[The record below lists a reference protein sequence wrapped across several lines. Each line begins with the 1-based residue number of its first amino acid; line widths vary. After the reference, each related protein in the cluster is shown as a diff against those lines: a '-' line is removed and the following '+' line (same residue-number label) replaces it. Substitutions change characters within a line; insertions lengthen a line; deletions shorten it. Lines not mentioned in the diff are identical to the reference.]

1 MKGVRVNRA
10 SSLLAGVFLF
20 LAVPVISSANTIY
33 VDVNSPN
40 EPGAGTFD
48 DPFRSIQ
55 DAIDDANN
63 GDIIEVRPGLY
74 TGLGNYDLDPNGKS
88 ITIGSTEPNNPDV
101 MAKTIIDPN
110 KAGRGFYFDSGEDAN
125 CIIEGLTIRN
135 AYTGGKGGGIYCYYS
150 SPTIKNCTI
159 FSNSSNM
166 SGGGLY
172 FEYSDSVITNCV
184 ISCNTAANDGG
195 GIELSNSRVKITNC
209 IFNSN
214 VANSYGGGTDFFR
227 CDAIVRNCTFAGN
240 TANNG
245 GGLFCWNSTESDI
258 TVSNCIFWE
267 NQATSNSQIGRTA
280 SGTVLVN
287 YCNVQG
293 TWPGIN
299 NINTDPNFVS
309 FALQAD
315 PNTWDLRLK
324 SQFGRWDPNANQWLT
339 DITTSPC
346 IDTGDPNSA
355 YTNELW
361 PHGKWINM
369 GAYGGTVQA
378 SMSASEAGN
387 ISDLNHDGIVCPADL
402 AVFTD
407 SWLLEEI
414 LLAEDL
420 SRNGFV
426 NLNDFAIFAENWLW
440 MEE

>member
-1 MKGVRVNRA
+1 MGKVKV
-10 SSLLAGVFLF
+10 LLIIVF
-20 LAVPVISSANTIY
+20 ISSIASVSNAINVVY

-40 EPGAGTFD
+40 DPGTGTFD
-48 DPFRSIQ
+48 DPFRRIQ
-55 DAIDDANN
+55 DAIDTAKGGN
-63 GDIIEVRPGLY
+63 IIEIQPGLY
-74 TGLGNYDLDPNGKS
+74 TGGGNYDLDPNGKS
-88 ITIGSTEPNNPDV
+88 ITIRSIDPNDPNIV
-101 MAKTIIDPN
+101 AETIIDPSR
-110 KAGRGFYFDSGEDAN
+110 AGRGFYFDSSEDAN
-125 CIIEGLTIRN
+125 CIVAGLTIRN
-135 AYTGGKGGGIYCYYS
+135 AYTGGRGGGIYCYRA

-159 FSNSSNM
+159 FNNSSNM
-166 SGGGLY
+166 YGGGLY
-172 FEYSDSVITNCV
+172 FQYSDSLITKCV
-184 ISCNTAANDGG
+184 ISDNTAANDGG

-214 VANSYGGGTDFFR
+214 QANSYGGGTDFFH
-227 CDAIVRNCTFAGN
+227 CDAIVRNCTFVGN

-245 GGLFCWNSTESDI
+245 GGLYCWNTTESDI
-258 TVSNCIFWE
+258 TVSDCIFWE

-280 SGTVLVN
+280 SGTVLVS

-293 TWPGIN
+293 TWPGTN

-309 FALQAD
+309 FDLQAN

-324 SQFGRWDPNANQWLT
+324 SQFGRWDLNANQWLT

-346 IDTGDPNSA
+346 IDAGDPNSD

-361 PHGKWINM
+361 PHGKQINM

-402 AVFTD
+402 VVFTD